1 MSLIL
6 FTISSA
12 QVGINTTTP
21 NGATVLD
28 INSNAKGLLI
38 PRLTDA
44 ERNTSLADNTLATV
58 PPAGVFN
65 SALAKGTLIFNTTS
79 NRFEFWDGFLW
90 RQLFVATSSAA
101 GNDGVVK
108 IDGTM
113 TPTTITLSAGGNS
126 FGAETQL
133 AFTTPLVFAAPSTT
147 SWPETVGPVGSAAV
161 MTPLIYDSATKKF
174 RENQILGQV
183 HLWRLIIKM
192 ATGASSAGAIM
203 ATMRNPVSLF
213 EVNSIQQI
221 PSGSSSGNFITFN
234 FLTIAD
240 EASVGYENPPTNTIP
255 KGYQIFL
262 KSDKDASI
270 EFVSLTRVSLFK
282 D

>member
-1 MSLIL
+1 
-6 FTISSA
+6 
-12 QVGINTTTP
+12 
-21 NGATVLD
+21 
-28 INSNAKGLLI
+28 
-38 PRLTDA
+38 
-44 ERNTSLADNTLATV
+44 
-58 PPAGVFN
+58 
-65 SALAKGTLIFNTTS
+65 
-79 NRFEFWDGFLW
+79 
-90 RQLFVATSSAA
+90 
-101 GNDGVVK
+101 
-108 IDGTM
+108 
-113 TPTTITLSAGGNS
+113 
-126 FGAETQL
+126 TQL
-133 AFTTPLVFAAPSTT
+133 AFTTPLVFAGPSTT

-221 PSGSSSGNFITFN
+221 PSGSSSGNFASFN

-240 EASVGYENPPTNTIP
+240 EASVGYEDLANTIP

-262 KSDKDASI
+262 KSDKDVDI
-270 EFVSLTRVSLFK
+270 QFVSLTRVSLFK